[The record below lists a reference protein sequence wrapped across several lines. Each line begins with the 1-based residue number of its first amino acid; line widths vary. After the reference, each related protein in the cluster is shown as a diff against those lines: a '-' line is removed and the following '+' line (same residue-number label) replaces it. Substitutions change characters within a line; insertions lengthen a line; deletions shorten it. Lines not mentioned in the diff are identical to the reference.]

1 MENVALEVLEEGI
14 EVSLE
19 GPMTCCMGSLL
30 DLI

>member
-14 EVSLE
+14 EMSLE
-19 GPMTCCMGSLL
+19 GPMACCMGAML

>member
-19 GPMTCCMGSLL
+19 GPLACCMGSLL

>member
-14 EVSLE
+14 EMSVE
-19 GPMTCCMGSLL
+19 GPMTCCISAML

>member
-14 EVSLE
+14 EMSLE
-19 GPMTCCMGSLL
+19 GPMACCLSGML